1 MIRNLAILPILIFML
16 GCELPE
22 SENAEDAAEIA
33 ATIDETAGA
42 EGDVATAEEAEWAAI
57 RWHGSGES
65 GAVQVMTLSASIAS
79 DGQRVSFNYS
89 HYPWNAMGLAH
100 FFWWNGSTWQGGK
113 FDWIRRGGQSVKLTE
128 NIRHGYNS
136 LRVPRSGTPVA
147 FAWTS
152 ADGRQRSNL
161 AKTTWP

>member
-1 MIRNLAILPILIFML
+1 MMRNLALML
-16 GCELPE
+16 GLVVAVGCELPE
-22 SENAEDAAEIA
+22 TEVTDPVPAVPAAGDEPTGDA
-33 ATIDETAGA
+33 
-42 EGDVATAEEAEWAAI
+42 AEWAAI
-57 RWHGSGES
+57 RWHGE
-65 GAVQVMTLSASIAS
+65 GASSSATQVMTLSATIQSGGRYVRFGY
-79 DGQRVSFNYS
+79 DRF
-89 HYPWNAMGLAH
+89 PWRSMGLGH

-113 FDWIRRGGQSVKLTE
+113 FDWIRVGGQGLKTLE
-128 NIRHGYNS
+128 NIHGGYNG

>member
-1 MIRNLAILPILIFML
+1 MSV
-16 GCELPE
+16 G
-22 SENAEDAAEIA
+22 DA
-33 ATIDETAGA
+33 
-42 EGDVATAEEAEWAAI
+42 AEWAAI
-57 RWHGSGES
+57 RWHGDGVAGS
-65 GAVQVMTLSASIAS
+65 VQVMTLSASIT
-79 DGQRVSFNYS
+79 DNGQHVSFS
-89 HYPWNAMGLAH
+89 FDKYPWNAMGLAH

-128 NIRHGYNS
+128 NIRHGYNG
-136 LRVPRSGTPVA
+136 LRVPSSGTPVA